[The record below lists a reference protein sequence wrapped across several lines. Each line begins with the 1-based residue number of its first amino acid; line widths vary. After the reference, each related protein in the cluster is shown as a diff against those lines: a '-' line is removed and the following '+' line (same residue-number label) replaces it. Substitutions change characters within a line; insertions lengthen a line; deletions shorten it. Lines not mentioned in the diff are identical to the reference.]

1 MGHARP
7 SSARPTMK
15 GARDRRRTLKRG
27 RGFQATQSR
36 RILLIEGLGDR
47 RVPAA
52 LMHDVA
58 LVTASNAD
66 SWGMTMDNKVEE
78 LLMQL
83 KNVKILG

>member
-1 MGHARP
+1 
-7 SSARPTMK
+7 MK
-15 GARDRRRTLKRG
+15 GARDRRQTLKRG

-36 RILLIEGLGDR
+36 RIPLIEGPGDR

-58 LVTASNAD
+58 LVTASTAD
-66 SWGMTMDNKVEE
+66 SRGMTVDNNNEE
-78 LLMQL
+78 ILMQI